1 VREKHRKGG
10 LDMMKKGFARVAALA
25 AALAALILAGGAGSG
40 WR

>member
-1 VREKHRKGG
+1 VREEDRKGVLLG
-10 LDMMKKGFARVAALA
+10 KKVYARVAALA